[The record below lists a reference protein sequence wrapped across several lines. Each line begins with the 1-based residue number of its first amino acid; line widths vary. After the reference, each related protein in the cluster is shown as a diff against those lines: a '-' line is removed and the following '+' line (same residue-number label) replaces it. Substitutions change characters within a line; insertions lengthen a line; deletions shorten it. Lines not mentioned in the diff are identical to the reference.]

1 METEVSYHRKHK
13 KTPGMAIQSC
23 SKRKSCVKYAM
34 PEIIIYEIGN
44 GNKLYMPAIVRHLP
58 STNSMA
64 NIKPA

>member
-1 METEVSYHRKHK
+1 MREDAYHRKHK
-13 KTPGMAIQSC
+13 KMPGIAMQSC
-23 SKRKSCVKYAM
+23 NKRKSCVKYAM